1 MAGFTTWGVVI
12 PAMIAYAGLAG
23 VPAQAGLYTALAS
36 LTLYA
41 ILGTSK
47 QLVLASTSA
56 SAIMIGSTIAG
67 FTPSN
72 ATAFYELVA
81 VLVALTGAILFLC
94 GLFQGSWPQAAACLK
109 RRSTIARAR
118 RRQCRCWWQRS
129 LCCSQCRC

>member
-36 LTLYA
+36 LAIYS

-67 FTPSN
+67 FIPSN
-72 ATAFYELVA
+72 TIASYELVT
-81 VLVALTGAILFLC
+81 VLVPAAPNAPVDQGHHLSGLC
-94 GLFQGSWPQAAACLK
+94 PQRQSACY
-109 RRSTIARAR
+109 RRA
-118 RRQCRCWWQRS
+118 
-129 LCCSQCRC
+129 